1 LIGNSTNH
9 NLVDD
14 LERMWAV
21 WWAQRLLWFARDEDI
36 VVLAAPP
43 QAEFLAYVTGLT
55 GTDHSSLRF
64 VTPPAGVEG
73 TCRLTPDRLADQVFR
88 DDLVALIAGRRVESI
103 FALWPD
109 PAVADLACAIRAQ
122 DALAGYGFVSQGGGA
137 LVNSKAIFRAVAAG
151 AGIPLP
157 QGTVCMGRP
166 DTEDAITAMIRQ
178 GHPVIVKSDFG
189 SGAVGNRIVSPEAG
203 LRPLGAPT
211 VTIATDRAGVRSF
224 LDAEWNTLTSHGR
237 YWLVVE
243 RYHPESRPVFAEF
256 LISDEGPQ
264 LGAHGEMV
272 MAPVAS
278 AQVIPAPGFA
288 PAVLRRLVKDGRR
301 LCDPLHAMGYRGLL
315 SADAIVTPEG
325 ALLFTEYNGRVTGST
340 HIYKIIGEDIVGKGY
355 AADRLILERVGWKVP
370 SFESAQRKLASAGIG
385 YDRDSRSGVIL
396 NTAFSGGDVW
406 YCVVAESL
414 TEIQKYEDL
423 VAQLFTDR

>member
-1 LIGNSTNH
+1 LIGNSTNN

-14 LERMWAV
+14 LEQLWAG
-21 WWAQRLLWFARDEDI
+21 WWAHRLLWFARDEDI
-36 VVLAAPP
+36 VVLTAPP
-43 QAEFLAYVTGLT
+43 QAGFLAYVTGLT
-55 GTDHSSLRF
+55 GTDRSSLRF

-73 TCRLTPDRLADQVFR
+73 TGRLTPDRLADQAFR
-88 DDLVALIAGRRVESI
+88 EALVAAIAGRRVETI

-109 PAVADLACAIRAQ
+109 PAVADLARAIRAR

-137 LVNSKAIFRAVAAG
+137 LVNSKAMFRAVAAG

-157 QGTVCMGRP
+157 EGAVCMGRT
-166 DTEDAITAMIRQ
+166 DTEAAITAMVRQ

-189 SGAVGNRIVSPEAG
+189 SGAAGNRIVSPLAG
-203 LRPLGAPT
+203 VRPLGAPT
-211 VTIATDRAGVRSF
+211 VTIAADQAGVRSF
-224 LDAEWNTLTSHGR
+224 LDAEWTTLTSDGR

-256 LISDEGPQ
+256 LISDAGPQ

-288 PAVLRRLVKDGRR
+288 PAVLRRLVEDGHR
-301 LCDPLHAMGYRGLL
+301 LCGSLHAMGYRGWL
-315 SADAIVTPEG
+315 SADAIVTPDE

-340 HIYKIIGEDIVGKGY
+340 HIYRIIGEEIVGKDY
-355 AADRLILERVGWKVP
+355 ADDRLILERVGWKVP
-370 SFESAQRKLASAGIG
+370 SFESAQQKLASAGIG

-406 YCVVAESL
+406 YCVVAENL
-414 TEIQKYEDL
+414 TEIQKYEGL
-423 VAQLFTDR
+423 VAQLFTDH